1 MLTLKKNIYH
11 IICAWALLLF
21 FAAGQYMVY
30 AHTHAPGIGSIK
42 SAWQNSNNQ
51 PKQTVTENC
60 RLCDAMR
67 HNTMAVNTPVFFAPV
82 VTESYFYKAVNHDF
96 ISVALI
102 LSAGRSPP
110 MA

>member
-1 MLTLKKNIYH
+1 
-11 IICAWALLLF
+11 
-21 FAAGQYMVY
+21 MVY
-30 AHTHAPGIGSIK
+30 AHTHNTGTVSIK
-42 SAWQNSNNQ
+42 SACQSPNNQ

-60 RLCDAMR
+60 RLCDAMH

-82 VTESYFYKAVNHDF
+82 VTASYFYKVVDHDF

>member
-1 MLTLKKNIYH
+1 VGT
-11 IICAWALLLF
+11 
-21 FAAGQYMVY
+21 
-30 AHTHAPGIGSIK
+30 TR
-42 SAWQNSNNQ
+42 SAYQDPNNQ

-60 RLCDAMR
+60 RLCDAMH
-67 HNTMAVNTPVFFAPV
+67 HNTMAVSTPVFFAPV
-82 VTESYFYKAVNHDF
+82 VTASYFYKAVNHDF

>member
-1 MLTLKKNIYH
+1 M
-11 IICAWALLLF
+11 LLLF

-30 AHTHAPGIGSIK
+30 AHTHNVGTTR
-42 SAWQNSNNQ
+42 SAYQNPNNQ

-60 RLCDAMR
+60 RLCDAMH
-67 HNTMAVNTPVFFAPV
+67 HNTMAVDHGVFFAPV
-82 VTESYFYKAVNHDF
+82 ITASYFYKAVDHDF